1 MYSELFCFT
10 VNPLLSSPEG
20 LFISNTFEGGR
31 GEGGLILEWGIKDHQ
46 LLLQDCVDFVEFV
59 TVLLLLILSQLGVS
73 TVATCFC
80 FQF

>member
-31 GEGGLILEWGIKDHQ
+31 GGVGAYFIVGYKRPKITFAGL
-46 LLLQDCVDFVEFV
+46 C
-59 TVLLLLILSQLGVS
+59 
-73 TVATCFC
+73 
-80 FQF
+80 